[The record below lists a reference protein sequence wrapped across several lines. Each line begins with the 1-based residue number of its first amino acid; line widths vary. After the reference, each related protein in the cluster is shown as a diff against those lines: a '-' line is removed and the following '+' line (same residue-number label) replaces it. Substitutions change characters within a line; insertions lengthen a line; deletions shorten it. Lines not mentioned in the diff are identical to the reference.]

1 MTALQNRT
9 IILITSKAAKTFSVK
24 SEAAKVKVPKAYA
37 FGTLVRLPGFEPG
50 ASPLGG
56 ERSILLSYKR
66 IQSIDDNNL

>member
-1 MTALQNRT
+1 MN
-9 IILITSKAAKTFSVK
+9 SKEV
-24 SEAAKVKVPKAYA
+24 KVKVPKTYA

-66 IQSIDDNNL
+66 IKRIEDKLLIKQTANSKGH

>member
-1 MTALQNRT
+1 MN
-9 IILITSKAAKTFSVK
+9 SK
-24 SEAAKVKVPKAYA
+24 EAKVKVPKTYA

-66 IQSIDDNNL
+66 IQSIDDKTNDKMNIKQ